1 MKKFKGVVVQRCY
14 INVEVE
20 VEDDAD
26 LDQIA
31 YDMQVSA
38 DPVNG
43 SWESE
48 ALDIEE
54 IKGE

>member
-20 VEDDAD
+20 VEDDAG

-38 DPVNG
+38 DPVTG